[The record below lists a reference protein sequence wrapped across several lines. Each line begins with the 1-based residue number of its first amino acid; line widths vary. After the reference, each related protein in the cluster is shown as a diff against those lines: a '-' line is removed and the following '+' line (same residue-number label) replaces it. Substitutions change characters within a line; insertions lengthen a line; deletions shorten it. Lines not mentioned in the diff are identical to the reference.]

1 MKALRLH
8 QAGDLSGISI
18 DEISKPEAGDYDILV
33 KIKAT
38 SLNYRDYAFIKG
50 RYPLVKE
57 LPVVLGSDAAGIV
70 EKVGKHVT
78 RFKKGDRV
86 ISLLRQRW
94 HSGKFDANKAAIQL
108 AASVDGVFSDY
119 YTFHELSAVK
129 VNDTLSFEELA
140 TLPTAGLTAFRI
152 LSESATAA
160 GDSVLIQG
168 TGGVSLFA
176 LQIAK
181 KTGLHTIVTTS
192 SKSNEELLRQ
202 LGANEVIN
210 YRDLP
215 DWHNTVLSLTNGRG
229 VDLTI
234 DVAGGASVQQSINAT
249 AVNGQVALIGFLED
263 TSATIDLVSVIRRN
277 INLKAFTTG
286 SREDLEQFVKFAE
299 VNNLKPI
306 ISGVYND
313 YHKAF
318 SLFESRKLPG
328 KIVVRH
334 E

>member
-8 QAGDLSGISI
+8 KPGNLSGISI
-18 DEISKPEAGDYDILV
+18 DEISRPEPGDYDILV

-38 SLNYRDYAFIKG
+38 SINFRDYAFITGK
-50 RYPLVKE
+50 YPLVKD
-57 LPVVLGSDAAGIV
+57 LPLVLGSDAAGSV
-70 EKVGKHVT
+70 EKTGKHVT
-78 RFKKGDRV
+78 RFKEGDRV

-94 HSGKFDANKAAIQL
+94 YSGKFDAYKAAVQL

-119 YTFHELSAVK
+119 YVFHELSAVK

-152 LSESATAA
+152 LTESSMTA
-160 GDSVLIQG
+160 GDTVLIQG

-176 LQIAK
+176 LQIARRI
-181 KTGLHTIVTTS
+181 GLHAIVTTS
-192 SKSNEELLRQ
+192 TKNNEELVRQ

-210 YRDLP
+210 YREQAN
-215 DWHNTVLSLTNGRG
+215 WHEVVLEKTNGKG

-234 DVAGGASVQQSINAT
+234 DVVGGPSVQQSINAT

-277 INLKAFTTG
+277 INLKAYTTG
-286 SREDLEQFVKFAE
+286 SREDLEQFVKFVE
-299 VNNLKPI
+299 VNKLKPV
-306 ISGVYND
+306 ISGVYYD
-313 YHKAF
+313 YQTAF
-318 SLFESRKLPG
+318 SLFQSRKVPG